1 MRHRAAGAARGARPR
16 TRRVGGKILNI
27 LWQVGILFLVCLAA
41 QWLVTLLPFAFPA
54 SVLAMILVFLLLLAG
69 IIKVRQIKELSNWFA
84 QNMAFLFVPAC
95 AGVLNYF
102 DIIAA
107 NLFPILFIS
116 TVTTFLVFGATGWTV
131 KGLMRLQARL
141 REGKGGR
148 DDG

>member
-1 MRHRAAGAARGARPR
+1 MGKTIGPQGDPPR
-16 TRRVGGKILNI
+16 WEEEILNI
-27 LWQVGILFLVCLAA
+27 LWQVGILFVVCLAA

-69 IIKVRQIKELSNWFA
+69 VIKVRQIKELSNWFA

-102 DIIAA
+102 DLIAA

-116 TVTTFLVFGATGWTV
+116 VVTTFLVFGATGWTV
-131 KGLMRLQARL
+131 KGLMRLQARP
-141 REGKGGR
+141 RKEKEGQENG
-148 DDG
+148 